1 MNQTKET
8 AQNGLVFIADAIAL
22 LISYYLS
29 GALWLHMYKGMNLNK
44 VIGNLNDNVIIV
56 GAAYAVAYL
65 FYSRNGDSLRC
76 QENVVRNLQM
86 H

>member
-1 MNQTKET
+1 MNQTKER

-56 GAAYAVAYL
+56 VRHMQWHIC
-65 FYSRNGDSLRC
+65 FI
-76 QENVVRNLQM
+76 QEM
-86 H
+86 ETP

>member
-1 MNQTKET
+1 MNQTKER

-29 GALWLHMYKGMNLNK
+29 GALWLHMYKGMNLN
-44 VIGNLNDNVIIV
+44 NVIIV

>member
-1 MNQTKET
+1 MNQTKER

-44 VIGNLNDNVIIV
+44 VIIV

>member
-1 MNQTKET
+1 
-8 AQNGLVFIADAIAL
+8 
-22 LISYYLS
+22 
-29 GALWLHMYKGMNLNK
+29 MYKGMNLNK

-56 GAAYAVAYL
+56 GATYAVAYL